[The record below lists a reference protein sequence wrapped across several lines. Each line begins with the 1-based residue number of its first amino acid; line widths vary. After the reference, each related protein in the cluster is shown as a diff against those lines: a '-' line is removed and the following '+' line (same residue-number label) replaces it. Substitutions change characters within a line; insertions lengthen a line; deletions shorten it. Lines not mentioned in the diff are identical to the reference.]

1 MQTVRAYSCEIEAQM
16 QRYYGSL
23 SEKDRR
29 RYAAIEAVKIG
40 YGGISY
46 IHRVLGCGRSSIRL
60 GIAELS
66 DDEAMR
72 EERQRSPGGGRK
84 SAFETYEH
92 LDAAFLRVI
101 EGHTAGSP
109 MDAAIK
115 WTHLTRGQI
124 ADRLATEE
132 GIAISVTVVDQL
144 LDKHQFRRRQALKR
158 KSTGSNPNRNQQ
170 FEKIHELVER
180 YQAAGEPVLSMD
192 TKKRSSSGSC
202 IEQATP
208 TRKHR

>member
-1 MQTVRAYSCEIEAQM
+1 MQTVRTYSPEIESQM
-16 QRYYGSL
+16 QRYYRSL

-46 IHRVLGCGRSSIRL
+46 VHRVLGCGRSSIRL

-66 DDEAMR
+66 DDEAMS

-84 SAFETYEH
+84 SAFETH
-92 LDAAFLRVI
+92 GTLDAAFLGVVER
-101 EGHTAGSP
+101 HTAGSP
-109 MDAAIK
+109 IDASIK
-115 WTHLTRGQI
+115 WTHLTRQQI
-124 ADRLATEE
+124 ANRLATEA
-132 GIAISVTVVDQL
+132 GINVSVTVVDQL

-170 FEKIHELVER
+170 FEKIHELVES
-180 YQAAGEPVLSMD
+180 YQSAGEPVISMD
-192 TKKRSSSGSC
+192 TKKRS
-202 IEQATP
+202 
-208 TRKHR
+208 